1 MKIKSHKHI
10 VDMLYNEWDLGK
22 KSSNAKGKTC
32 AWIYWF
38 EILNE
43 AEQVI
48 IEKQDNKVVGVCG
61 YSKWNSKKH
70 CLRKKYY
77 GILKNIL
84 IHSPLIKNKQAI
96 YKYNDDYYYLPK
108 ELENHFDGEITILIV
123 DKSYRG
129 KKIGKKLLIK
139 TFELASKDNMKNIQI
154 LSDESCNYKF
164 YENLDCKKVYEKI
177 IPNGEPDKCGNIS
190 SERGFIYEKDLMG
203 FVN

>member
-1 MKIKSHKHI
+1 MKLKYHKQI

-22 KSSNAKGKTC
+22 KKSKAKGKTC

-48 IEKQDNKVVGVCG
+48 IEKENNKVIGVCG

-70 CLRKKYY
+70 FIRKKYY

-96 YKYNDDYYYLPK
+96 YKYNNDYNYLPK
-108 ELENHFDGEITILIV
+108 ELKNYFEGEITILIV

-129 KKIGKKLLIK
+129 KKIGKKLLTKI
-139 TFELASKDNMKNIQI
+139 FELAKEDNLKNLQI

-164 YENLDCKKVYEKI
+164 YEKLGCKKLYEKI
-177 IPNGEPDKCGNIS
+177 IPKGEPDKCGNIS
-190 SERGFIYEKDLMG
+190 SEKGFIYEKV
-203 FVN
+203 FKEVY